1 MQISLERLTNHIKNF
16 PVSLNGNRKLSGE
29 YISIVK
35 GLCDLINITFYSRWN
50 YLIFDAEKS
59 LMINKSITYF
69 HEKPSTFNINKLVES
84 TTLLILIATLSSIA
98 TPSTTSPVVLPP
110 IKNSKNIIK
119 KASKPLNIKKSYIQ
133 ALKTDIS
140 LNIEDIL

>member
-29 YISIVK
+29 YIFIVK

-84 TTLLILIATLSSIA
+84 TTLLILIAT
-98 TPSTTSPVVLPP
+98 PSTTSPVVLPP

-119 KASKPLNIKKSYIQ
+119 KASKLLNIKKSYI
-133 ALKTDIS
+133 
-140 LNIEDIL
+140 